1 MTRAWKQSPMLWLAV
16 GLVVGVAVGGFCPHA
31 PLHATATDRFDT
43 FAIAT
48 GYVDEGIEAIYFL
61 DFLTGDLRAAVLSKQ
76 VPPRFNSFYERNI
89 IQDLGVDPAKN
100 PRYLMVTGLADI
112 RRGGSR
118 AQPSAAVV
126 YVAEITTGQV
136 AAFGIP
142 WNAQGH
148 ASGQLVKD
156 QIYPIDKFKFRTAAV
171 RTQN

>member
-1 MTRAWKQSPMLWLAV
+1 MPRNWKQNPMLWLV
-16 GLVVGVAVGGFCPHA
+16 IGLVVGVAVGGFCPHA

-43 FAIAT
+43 FAIST
-48 GYVDEGIEAIYFL
+48 GFVDEGIEAIYFL

-76 VPPRFNSFYERNI
+76 VPSRFNAFYERNI

-100 PRYLMVTGLADI
+100 PRYLLVTGMADI

-118 AQPSAAVV
+118 MQPSAAVV

-136 AAFGIP
+136 AAYAIP

-148 ASGQLVKD
+148 ASGQVVKEA
-156 QIYPIDKFKFRTAAV
+156 IYLIDKFKFRTAAV
-171 RTQN
+171 RPQS